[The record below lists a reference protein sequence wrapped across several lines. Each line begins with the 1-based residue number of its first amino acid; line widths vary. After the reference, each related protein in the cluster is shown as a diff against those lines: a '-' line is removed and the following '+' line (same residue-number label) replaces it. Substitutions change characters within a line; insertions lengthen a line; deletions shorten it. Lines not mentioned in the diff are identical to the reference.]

1 MVTVNSDYPQRD
13 DGSLP
18 VTQWLDRINL
28 KREPAQ
34 MEMLCRALE
43 LCSDQ
48 QSDHQTPLGKSVLE
62 FGLQIAEN
70 LVELNMDTET
80 LCAAIIY
87 PSVQF
92 GEVKQSKISDKLGK
106 VVAKLVKGVTG
117 MDAIRSLQS
126 ENTTHSISPND
137 LDRLRK
143 MLLAMVDDTRVV
155 VIKLSER
162 LQTLRSAKDAE
173 LYKRLE
179 LANEIQ
185 DIYSPLANRLGVG
198 QIKWE
203 MEDLSFRYQ
212 NPEEYTAIAKKLSER
227 RVDREEFIQ
236 AIISKL
242 ETELSKEQIHGEVAG
257 RAKHIYSIWKKMQRK
272 GVSFEE
278 IYDARA
284 VRIQVEKMSDCYAA
298 LGIVHSLWPHIPKE
312 FDDYIATPKD
322 NGYQSIHT
330 AVIGPGGKALEVQI
344 RTYKM
349 HQDSEHG
356 IAAHWRYKEG
366 AGQSSAD
373 QAAEKKIAWLR
384 DLLEWQEGVASTE
397 HVLEQFQQTV
407 IEDRVYVFTP
417 DGLVVDLPPGGTAL
431 DFAYHV
437 HTELGHHCVG
447 AKVNGKLVPLTQAL
461 ETGQS
466 VEILRRNNATPSRD
480 WLNRHSG
487 YLKSNRA
494 RQKVN
499 HWFRKQ
505 NRDKNIEAGKP
516 MLLKEL
522 ERNNLADVDLTPVA
536 QRLNLNSVDDLYAA
550 VGMGDL
556 GSLQISNMAA
566 SFNQQKLTPKTE
578 VLKISTSSNSSKGS
592 EVTVLGVGNLLCH
605 MAGCCRPVPGDKI
618 VGYVTQGRGVAVH
631 RRDCHYMIQA
641 KSEHSARLV
650 EMAWSD
656 EAKGNYSVDLF
667 IKAHDRRGLLKDL
680 TTLLSTSR
688 VNVLDLHTH
697 VNKRLDE
704 TEIGLRIEV
713 SGNQQLEKILT
724 EIKTLRN
731 VAEVSRK
738 V

>member
-1 MVTVNSDYPQRD
+1 MVTVNQDYPLRE

-18 VTQWLDRINL
+18 ISEWLERLNIH
-28 KREPAQ
+28 REAEQ
-34 MEMLCRALE
+34 MQMLCTALE
-43 LCSDQ
+43 LCAEQ
-48 QSDHQTPLGKSVLE
+48 EQEFKTPLGDSVLT
-62 FGLQIAEN
+62 FGLEIAEN
-70 LVELNMDTET
+70 LISLNMDTDT
-80 LCAAIIY
+80 LCAAIVY
-87 PSVQF
+87 PSVQY
-92 GEVKQSKISDKLGK
+92 GQIKISKISDRLGK

-126 ENTTHSISPND
+126 ENSAKVISAND
-137 LDRLRK
+137 LERLRK

-162 LQTLRSAKDAE
+162 LQTLRAAKNIAKDQ
-173 LYKRLE
+173 RLA
-179 LANEIQ
+179 LATEIQ

-212 NPEEYTAIAKKLSER
+212 SPDEYLKIAKKLSER
-227 RVDREEFIQ
+227 RTVREKFIED
-236 AIISKL
+236 IIHTL
-242 ETELSKEQIHGEVAG
+242 ESELAREKIKGTVEG
-257 RAKHIYSIWKKMQRK
+257 RAKHIYSIYKKMQRK

-284 VRIQVEKMSDCYAA
+284 VRIQVSKMAECYAA

-312 FDDYIATPKD
+312 FDDYIATPKS

-349 HQDSEHG
+349 HQESEHG

-366 AGQSSAD
+366 NAQSSAD
-373 QAAEKKIAWLR
+373 QASEKKIAWLR
-384 DLLEWQEGVASTE
+384 ELLEWQEGVASTE
-397 HVLEQFQQTV
+397 DVLEQFQQTI

-437 HTELGHHCVG
+437 HTELGHHCIG
-447 AKVNGKLVPLTQAL
+447 AKVNGKLVPLTQGL
-461 ETGQS
+461 ETGQT
-466 VEILRRNNATPSRD
+466 VEVLRRNNAQPSRD
-480 WLNRHSG
+480 WLNRQNG

-505 NRDKNIEAGKP
+505 NREINIEAGKP
-516 MLLKEL
+516 MLIREL
-522 ERNNLADVDLTPVA
+522 ERNNLSDVDLAPVA
-536 QRLNLNSVDDLYAA
+536 KRLNLKSIDDLYAA

-556 GSLQISNMAA
+556 GTLQVSNMAA
-566 SFNQQKLTPKTE
+566 SFNQTKLKPKSE
-578 VLKISTSSNSSKGS
+578 VLKITTSRNASKGS

-618 VGYVTQGRGVAVH
+618 IGYVTQGRGVAVH
-631 RRDCHYMIQA
+631 RQDCHYMLQTQ
-641 KSEHSARLV
+641 SVNSGRLV
-650 EMAWSD
+650 DMAWSD
-656 EAKGNYSVDLF
+656 DAKGYYSVDLF
-667 IKAHDRRGLLKDL
+667 IKARDRRGLLKDL
-680 TTLLSTSR
+680 TSLLSVSKI
-688 VNVLDLHTH
+688 NVLDLSTH
-697 VNKRLDE
+697 VNTRLDE
-704 TEIGLRIEV
+704 TEIALRIEV
-713 SGNQQLEKILT
+713 SGNQQLEKVIT
-724 EIKTLRN
+724 EIRFLKN
-731 VAEVSRK
+731 VIDVSRK

>member
-1 MVTVNSDYPQRD
+1 MVTVNQGSPERG

-18 VTQWLDRINL
+18 MTQWLDRLNL
-28 KREPAQ
+28 HREPEQ
-34 MEMLCRALE
+34 MQMLCTALE
-43 LCSDQ
+43 LCADQ
-48 QSDHQTPLGKSVLE
+48 TEDFKTPMGESVLT
-62 FGLQIAEN
+62 FGLEIAEN
-70 LVELNMDTET
+70 LVSLNMDTET
-80 LCAAIIY
+80 LCAAIVY
-87 PSVQF
+87 PSVQY
-92 GEVKQSKISDKLGK
+92 GDIKHSKISAKLGK

-126 ENTTHSISPND
+126 ENSAKIISADD
-137 LDRLRK
+137 LERLRK

-162 LQTLRSAKDAE
+162 LQSLRAAKKIALDE
-173 LYKRLE
+173 RLA
-179 LANEIQ
+179 LAKEIH

-212 NPEEYTAIAKKLSER
+212 NPDEYQKIATKLAERRIVREKYIDEIIQKLEMELSE
-227 RVDREEFIQ
+227 VEIQ
-236 AIISKL
+236 
-242 ETELSKEQIHGEVAG
+242 GEVEG
-257 RAKHIYSIWKKMQRK
+257 RAKHIYSIYKKMQRK

-284 VRIQVEKMSDCYAA
+284 VRIQVKKMAECYAA
-298 LGIVHSLWPHIPKE
+298 LGVVHSLWPHIPKE
-312 FDDYIATPKD
+312 FDDYIATPKG

-366 AGQSSAD
+366 GVQSSAD

-384 DLLEWQEGVASTE
+384 ELLEWQEGVASTE
-397 HVLEQFQQTV
+397 EVLEQFQQTV

-437 HTELGHHCVG
+437 HTELGHHCIG

-466 VEILRRNNATPSRD
+466 IEILRRNNATPSRD
-480 WLNRHSG
+480 WLNRQSG
-487 YLKSNRA
+487 YLKSNRS

-516 MLLKEL
+516 MLIKEL
-522 ERNNLADVDLTPVA
+522 ERNNLADVDLSPVA
-536 QRLNLNSVDDLYAA
+536 ERLNLKSIDDLFAS

-556 GSLQISNMAA
+556 GTLQVSNMAA
-566 SFNQQKLTPKTE
+566 SFNREKLQPHSE
-578 VLKISTSSNSSKGS
+578 VLTISTTTSKTSDS
-592 EVTVLGVGNLLCH
+592 EVTVSGVGNLLCH
-605 MAGCCRPVPGDKI
+605 MAGCCHPMPGDNI
-618 VGYVTQGRGVAVH
+618 IGYVTQGRGVAVH
-631 RRDCHYMIQA
+631 RQDCHYMLQA
-641 KSEHSARLV
+641 KSEHAARLV

-656 EAKGNYSVDLF
+656 EVKGSYSVDLF
-667 IKAHDRRGLLKDL
+667 IKANDRRGLLKDL
-680 TTLLSTSR
+680 TSMLSSSKI
-688 VNVLDLHTH
+688 NVLDLHTH

-713 SGNQQLEKILT
+713 SGNEQLENVLE
-724 EIKTLRN
+724 EISLLKN
-731 VAEVSRK
+731 VVEVSRR